1 MITSAI
7 DIHPETSGLLSLVV
21 QHLGS
26 AILLED
32 RNRNILFIN
41 QHFCDLFEIP
51 VKPDDM
57 LGINCSNAAEQA
69 KDLFVSPN
77 EFVAGIDSILL
88 ARRKV
93 KGETLRMINGKVL
106 TRDFTPVWL
115 EDGNYYG
122 HIWSYTDVTDHT
134 KTEELEM
141 EQAIN
146 FFTHQIFEKAEEEEL
161 LWDVAK
167 NCIGKL
173 GFLDCVIYLVDK
185 PRNVL
190 VQKAAWG
197 PKTTDDNRI
206 IDPIEIPI
214 GAGVVGHV
222 AEKGMPELIN
232 DTSQDK
238 RYIIDDASRFSE
250 IAVPLIVN
258 GEVIGVIDSEH
269 PDKNFYTQRHLTI
282 LATVASLCA
291 IKIQKLRHQQKIGQE
306 VLDQRSF
313 YEEILNQLPADLA
326 VFDMDHRYLFV
337 NPMGI
342 KDETVR
348 KWIIGK
354 RDEDYCDLRSKPYS
368 VVRER
373 RARFLEALNEKK
385 LVSWEEKLID
395 RSGKEDFHVRSFY
408 PVLDAKGEV
417 KQVIGYGL
425 NITERKLN
433 ERIRERS
440 DKRYR
445 ELFNY
450 SPALIF
456 THDMQFRITSVNM
469 AVQGIL
475 GFSAES
481 VNGRFMHELAVGGKE
496 DVTFGAYQREI
507 AQKNNVQGL
516 VPIRNSKGE
525 MRYLLC
531 HAYKV
536 QIEEENTYVVVFGQ
550 DITDRVAAEHEL
562 QLAKKQA
569 EDAARA
575 KDQFMARVSHEIR
588 TPMTGIIGV
597 ADLLARTGL
606 DEKQQKYLNV
616 LRQSARNLLAIVN
629 DVLDIEKIVA
639 GKMLLENA
647 PFQLRE
653 KMEVL
658 IETFTAEARGKGLE
672 LVMYYPPDAGN
683 HFLGDPFRISQVLSN
698 LLSNAVKF
706 TLQGKVNVEVHE
718 WDRQGDMARMEFVV
732 RDTGIGIPVEKLKEI
747 FEPFTQVPHEDIHSS
762 SGTGLGL
769 AICRELAHLMGGE
782 ITVESEVGKGSEFRF
797 TLPLKIDPAYQ
808 QAAHGR
814 SNSAKTIF
822 LEGLKV
828 LLAEDLEL
836 NRYIVNEML
845 TGTGI
850 ELTMVENGAEAL
862 EKAAEAEYDIILM
875 DIQMP
880 VMNGVEAVKR
890 FRQMPTYR
898 DPRKPILAL
907 TANAFAADRK
917 NYLDAGFSEVLAK
930 PFEQKLLLQTMK
942 ELLGMMPGSK
952 PALIRTPAFA
962 RAGSGRGINL
972 SYLQKISGNNA
983 VFIGN
988 MLRSFIDTA
997 SSVRQ
1002 EIRAMLEA
1010 RNKTGIGEELHK
1022 LIFALGVIGADGL
1035 KEEVRGLEQR
1045 AKKDRISIR
1054 ELQIACTRLGTT
1066 LQTLIQEAQEEELK
1080 IMQSSS
1086 PK

>member
-1 MITSAI
+1 MHHIFKRIIQNDYFVRCTLPGMITSAT
-7 DIHPETSGLLSLVV
+7 DIHTETSGLLSLIV

-32 RNRNILFIN
+32 RDRNIRFIN

-51 VKPDDM
+51 VKPEDM
-57 LGINCSNAAEQA
+57 VGINCSNAAEQA
-69 KDLFVSPN
+69 KYLFVSPN
-77 EFVAGIDSILL
+77 EFVSGIDSILRL
-88 ARRKV
+88 RRMV

-115 EDGNYYG
+115 EDGTYYG

-146 FFTHQIFEKAEEEEL
+146 FFTHQIYEKADEEEL

-167 NCIGKL
+167 NCIGQL
-173 GFLDCVIYLVDK
+173 GFVDCVIYLVDAERK
-185 PRNVL
+185 LL

-197 PKTTDDNRI
+197 SKTTDDNRI
-206 IDPIEIPI
+206 IDPIEIPL
-214 GAGVVGHV
+214 GVGIVGYV
-222 AEKGMPELIN
+222 VQTGQAELIN
-232 DTSQDK
+232 DTSQDS
-238 RYIIDDASRFSE
+238 RYIVDDAMRFSE

-269 PDKNFYTQRHLTI
+269 PEKNFYTHRHLTI

-291 IKIQKLRHQQKIGQE
+291 IKIQKLRHQRKIDRE
-306 VLDQRSF
+306 ILDQRSF

-326 VFDMDHRYLFV
+326 VFDIDHRYLFV

-342 KDETVR
+342 RDETVR
-348 KWIIGK
+348 KWIVGK
-354 RDEDYCDLRSKPYS
+354 KDEDYCDLRKKPYS
-368 VVRER
+368 VVAER
-373 RARFLEALNEKK
+373 RAHFMEAVRERK

-395 RSGKEDFHVRSFY
+395 RKGKEDYHIRSFY
-408 PVLDAKGEV
+408 PVLDAEGQV

-425 NITERKLN
+425 N
-433 ERIRERS
+433 
-440 DKRYR
+440 
-445 ELFNY
+445 
-450 SPALIF
+450 
-456 THDMQFRITSVNM
+456 
-469 AVQGIL
+469 
-475 GFSAES
+475 
-481 VNGRFMHELAVGGKE
+481 
-496 DVTFGAYQREI
+496 
-507 AQKNNVQGL
+507 
-516 VPIRNSKGE
+516 
-525 MRYLLC
+525 
-531 HAYKV
+531 
-536 QIEEENTYVVVFGQ
+536 
-550 DITDRVAAEHEL
+550 ITDRVAAEHEL
-562 QLAKKQA
+562 QLAKNQA

-606 DEKQQKYLNV
+606 DDKQQKYLNV

-639 GKMLLENA
+639 GKMLLENT

-658 IETFTAEARGKGLE
+658 IETFTAEARSKGIE
-672 LVMYYPPDAGN
+672 LVMYYPPVAGN
-683 HFLGDPFRISQVLSN
+683 HFLGDPFRLSQILSN

-706 TLQGKVNVEVHE
+706 TLRGKVNVEVHE
-718 WDRQGDMARMEFVV
+718 WERNKETARMEFVV
-732 RDTGIGIPVEKLKEI
+732 RDTGIGIPAAKQKEI
-747 FEPFTQVPHEDIHSS
+747 FEPFTQVPHEEIRSS

-769 AICRELAHLMGGE
+769 AICQELARLMGGE
-782 ITVESEVGKGSEFRF
+782 ITVESEIGKGSEFRF
-797 TLPLKIDPAYQ
+797 SLSLRIDPAFKGNETV
-808 QAAHGR
+808 AL
-814 SNSAKTIF
+814 NSVRPEFFI
-822 LEGLKV
+822 GMKV

-850 ELTMVENGAEAL
+850 QLTMVENGAEAL
-862 EKAAEAEYDIILM
+862 EIAKKMPFDVILM

-880 VMNGVEAVKR
+880 VMNGVEAV
-890 FRQMPTYR
+890 RQLRQLPDYR

-917 NYLDAGFSEVLAK
+917 NYLDAGFSEVLSK
-930 PFEQKLLLQTMK
+930 PFEQKLLLQTMR
-942 ELLGMMPGSK
+942 ELLGMVPGTRPTQVK
-952 PALIRTPAFA
+952 TPVFV
-962 RAGSGRGINL
+962 RAGNIHGINL
-972 SYLQKISGNNA
+972 SYLEKISGNNT

-997 SSVRQ
+997 SSVSR
-1002 EIRAMLEA
+1002 EIKKMLEA
-1010 RNKTGIGEELHK
+1010 KDKSGVAEELHK

-1035 KEEVRGLEQR
+1035 KEEIRGLEQR

-1054 ELQIACTRLGTT
+1054 DLQHACTRLGAT
-1066 LQTLIQEAQEEELK
+1066 LQKLILEAQEEEHK
-1080 IMQSSS
+1080 ILHSATI
-1086 PK
+1086 K